1 MTALPLFI
9 LLFLAAYFLLLR
21 PQQQRVRRQRDLVT
35 AIGVGD
41 NVITAGGIVGHV
53 VGVTDDRMQLEI
65 SDGVVVE
72 FLRLSISRRLNESE
86 APSWGTTGDDAEEEV
101 EGDEEYGEGE
111 EEEEV
116 EESAEDDTEADTEF
130 DPDAASES
138 EAESGSVEGGS
149 GESLEGGAS
158 SDEAAGG
165 LGGGGAGSAGSGGSN
180 GSIEKGVIPASG
192 QDPH

>member
-41 NVITAGGIVGHV
+41 YVITAGGIVGHV

-86 APSWGTTGDDAEEEV
+86 APSWGTTGDDADAEEEV
-101 EGDEEYGEGE
+101 EGEEEYGEGDE
-111 EEEEV
+111 EEEI
-116 EESAEDDTEADTEF
+116 EESAEGDTEADAGS

-138 EAESGSVEGGS
+138 EAGSVEG
-149 GESLEGGAS
+149 ESVEGGAAA
-158 SDEAAGG
+158 DEAAGG

-180 GSIEKGVIPASG
+180 GSIEEGAIPAPG